1 MTKASVK
8 SEARNVKS
16 SSTVLDVVGGLSG
29 GLKEI
34 KKNIQIELVQE
45 RKSLWKLSKILKAF
59 IIFPPPDLEV
69 ERMWFMKADE
79 DIFSFFRIKKTWVV
93 LRRNNFFETFL

>member
-34 KKNIQIELVQE
+34 KKNIQIELVKE
-45 RKSLWKLSKILKAF
+45 RKSL
-59 IIFPPPDLEV
+59 
-69 ERMWFMKADE
+69 
-79 DIFSFFRIKKTWVV
+79 
-93 LRRNNFFETFL
+93 